1 MSLLS
6 MMRCLLQFSD
16 TDLGMHEIVSK
27 FLRYVV
33 TGGVA
38 AMADTGG
45 FAFLI
50 DAHLNVLIAGIA
62 SFCAAAVVNYLLTCQ
77 FVFGR
82 IVSARGFALFLFAA
96 LIGLSVN
103 VGITVIGVYLLI
115 LPPIAAKLVG
125 IGFAFLLNFC
135 LNVFFVFHAK
145 KDNRQVT

>member
-1 MSLLS
+1 MLLLS

-38 AMADTGG
+38 SMADAGG
-45 FAFLI
+45 LAFLI
-50 DAHLNVLIAGIA
+50 DAHLDVLIAGIA

-103 VGITVIGVYLLI
+103 VSITVIGVYVFI
-115 LPPIAAKLVG
+115 LPPIVASWWGLASPSY
-125 IGFAFLLNFC
+125 
-135 LNVFFVFHAK
+135 
-145 KDNRQVT
+145 